1 MFSRV
6 WRFYRDGFAQ
16 MRLGRTLWKIV
27 VVKLAIILVVIKLL
41 LLPSP
46 PNETQQ
52 QQQLQ
57 EALLTHKTP
66 HK

>member
-27 VVKLAIILVVIKLL
+27 ALKLAIIFVVIKLL

-46 PNETQQ
+46 PDEANQ

-57 EALLTHKTP
+57 NVLLKQQ
-66 HK
+66 